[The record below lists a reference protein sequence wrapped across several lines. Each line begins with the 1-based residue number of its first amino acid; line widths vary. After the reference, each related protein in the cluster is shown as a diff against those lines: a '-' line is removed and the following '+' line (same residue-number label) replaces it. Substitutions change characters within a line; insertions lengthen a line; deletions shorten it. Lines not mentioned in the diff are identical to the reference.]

1 MPTEASKEDLEKLR
15 LSINK
20 HLQYLVCR
28 NKTLRKKQFIIETI
42 AEKLRLR
49 EQELLERI
57 SNMVKEEN
65 PSAQVVD
72 LKIYHESDLTIL
84 HLN

>member
-1 MPTEASKEDLEKLR
+1 MPTKESKEDLEKLR

-20 HLQYLVCR
+20 HLEYLVCR

-42 AEKLRLR
+42 AEKLRMR
-49 EQELLERI
+49 EQELLQKI
-57 SNMVKEEN
+57 SNLVKEEN
-65 PSAQVVD
+65 PSSQVVD
-72 LKIYHESDLTIL
+72 LKINKEANLTVL